1 MKDSVIHKCPLYFR
15 MDSNASSES
24 DSQIIPLVSTNE
36 IIIKAVK
43 ETQSFEELTKVIA
56 DESGHI
62 FKKHSTSEVG
72 INSVKARVVRT
83 RDNGF

>member
-1 MKDSVIHKCPLYFR
+1 M
-15 MDSNASSES
+15 
-24 DSQIIPLVSTNE
+24 STNE

-43 ETQSFEELTKVIA
+43 ETQSFEELTKLIT

-83 RDNGF
+83 RDNR